1 MHQND
6 LPLRIPSYMQD
17 RLTKVFQKAKYE
29 ENFNLGQDIWLTL
42 IKREKRHTQIKLWL
56 FVLAGIA
63 SLVGLVPA
71 FKILGSDLTQSGFY
85 EYLSLAFSD
94 SGLIL
99 SAWKEFMFSLA
110 ESLPILSI
118 VFTLSLVFIFFL
130 SLKYAMKQI
139 FRNQLLLP
147 TY

>member
-1 MHQND
+1 
-6 LPLRIPSYMQD
+6 MQD

-29 ENFNLGQDIWLTL
+29 ENLNLSQNIWLTL
-42 IKREKRHTQIKLWL
+42 VKREKHNTQIKLWL
-56 FVLAGIA
+56 FVLVGIT

-71 FKILGSDLTQSGFY
+71 FKILGSDLAQSGFY

-99 SAWKEFMFSLA
+99 SAWREFVFSLA
-110 ESLPILSI
+110 ESLPVLSI

-130 SLKYAMKQI
+130 SLKYLMKQI
-139 FRNQLLLP
+139 IRNQLLL
-147 TY
+147 TA

>member
-1 MHQND
+1 
-6 LPLRIPSYMQD
+6 MQD
-17 RLTKVFQKAKYE
+17 RLTKVFQKARYE
-29 ENFNLGQDIWLTL
+29 ENFNLGQNIWLTVM
-42 IKREKRHTQIKLWL
+42 KREKRNTKIKLWI
-56 FVLAGIA
+56 FTLAGIT

-71 FKILGSDLTQSGFY
+71 FRILGSDLAQSGFY

-99 SAWKEFMFSLA
+99 SAWREFMFSLA
-110 ESLPILSI
+110 ESLPVLSVI
-118 VFTLSLVFIFFL
+118 FTLSLVFIFFL